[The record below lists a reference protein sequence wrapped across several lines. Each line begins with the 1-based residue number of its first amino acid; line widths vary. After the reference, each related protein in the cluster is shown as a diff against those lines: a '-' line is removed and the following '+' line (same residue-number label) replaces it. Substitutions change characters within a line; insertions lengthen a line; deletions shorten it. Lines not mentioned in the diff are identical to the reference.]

1 MTNQSVVRDERTVS
15 VENSSYRWAYLL
27 LSFGVL
33 VIVAYRG
40 FVWRESS
47 WDLLAL
53 VVLSGVVTTFYQ
65 GAYRVISRRWVWAA
79 ITTGLVAAVIA
90 VGIAFLR

>member
-1 MTNQSVVRDERTVS
+1 MKNQSVVRDERTIS

>member
-1 MTNQSVVRDERTVS
+1 MKNQSVVRDERTINI
-15 VENSSYRWAYLL
+15 ENSSYRWAYLL
-27 LSFGVL
+27 LSFGLL

-53 VVLSGVVTTFYQ
+53 VVLSGIVTTFYQ
-65 GAYRVISRRWVWAA
+65 GAYRVISRRWIWAA

>member
-1 MTNQSVVRDERTVS
+1 MKDQSVIRDERTVT

-27 LSFGVL
+27 LSFGL
-33 VIVAYRG
+33 LAIVAYRG

-53 VVLSGVVTTFYQ
+53 VVLSGFVTTLYQ
-65 GAYRVISRRWVWAA
+65 GAHKVLSRRWVLVA

-90 VGIAFLR
+90 VAIAFLR